1 MVTLIYFLSFFSVIA
16 IFFAHAEN
24 IIPVKDPHH
33 PIFAFGSCNR
43 YHRDPNPVIFQH
55 ITQQNPDVWTWVG
68 DIAYLKNDKEETVLN
83 DFYNAKHA
91 PLYTDLRTK
100 STVIGTWDDHD
111 YGVNDGNKHF
121 KYKERNKQYYLDFLD
136 EPQNS
141 SRRTRDGVYESYYL
155 GAEKRIK
162 IILLDVRYNRDPR
175 LSFGTDMLGENQWNW
190 LEEEM
195 KGNKAQ
201 FTLIASGSQI
211 LPDDRIFPEHWF
223 DKSRQRLIGL
233 IRKYKVSGVIL
244 LSGDV
249 HYAEIMK
256 HPCPQRVGYNLYEF
270 TSSGLTHYISEYI
283 PFGGQ
288 LFNELFPHTYNSPK
302 DRFME
307 KNFGMLKFSLEGE
320 EPKVL
325 LEVRNDHGKKVM
337 EKEILYREL
346 EFKEE
351 DTINFSSTCV
361 LDTNRFYRLLRK
373 YVTEIYHRNN
383 FLIKYTI
390 VVGSIAM
397 SLILSFALIW
407 LKRKWIVSGF
417 VYLYQKVFRRTG
429 KEKQN

>member
-1 MVTLIYFLSFFSVIA
+1 MLFSLYYLLFASIFLLSF
-16 IFFAHAEN
+16 AHVDK
-24 IIPVKDPHH
+24 IIPVQDPQH

-43 YHRDPNPVIFQH
+43 YRKDPNPIIFNH
-55 ITQQNPDVWTWVG
+55 ITQQNPDVWAWVG
-68 DIAYLKNDKEETVLN
+68 DIAYVSNDKEQTVLN
-83 DFYNAKHA
+83 DFDDVKNA
-91 PLYTDLRTK
+91 PLYTELRTK

-121 KYKERNKQYYLDFLD
+121 KYKERNKQFYLDFLD
-136 EPQNS
+136 ESQNS

-155 GAEKRIK
+155 GQDKRIK

-175 LSFGTDMLGENQWNW
+175 LSFGTDMLGEKQWNW
-190 LEEEM
+190 LEEEI
-195 KGNKAQ
+195 KENQAD

-223 DKSRQRLIGL
+223 DKSRQRLLDL
-233 IRKYKVSGVIL
+233 IQKYKVSGVIL

-288 LFNELFPHTYNSPK
+288 FFNELFPHTFNTPK
-302 DRFME
+302 DRFIE
-307 KNFGMLKFSLEGE
+307 KNFGILRFSFEGN

-325 LEVRNDHGKKVM
+325 LEVRNDHGNKVM

-351 DTINFSSTCV
+351 ILDFNSTCV
-361 LDTNRFYRLLRK
+361 LDTNGFYRIVHK
-373 YVTEIYHRNN
+373 YVREIWSGNL

-390 VVGSIAM
+390 AVG
-397 SLILSFALIW
+397 LIGL
-407 LKRKWIVSGF
+407 GF
-417 VYLYQKVFRRTG
+417 VSILAVIWIKRNWMLGLFVYVYRKLFKGSQ
-429 KEKQN
+429 KEKEN